1 MKLLTCEFKSPL
13 SEGNLMIAEN
23 NMTEIMS
30 HYFGI
35 EVKQIKR
42 LKFKYGD
49 LGDVAE
55 FLANEKNSY
64 NN

>member
-1 MKLLTCEFKSPL
+1 
-13 SEGNLMIAEN
+13 MIAEN